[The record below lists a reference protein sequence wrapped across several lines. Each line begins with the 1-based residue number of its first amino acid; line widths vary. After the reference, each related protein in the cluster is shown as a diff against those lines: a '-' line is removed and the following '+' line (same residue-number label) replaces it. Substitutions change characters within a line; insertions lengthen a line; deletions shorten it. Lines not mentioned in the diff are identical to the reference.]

1 MTDEK
6 EFFERVNEPEVEFTE
21 VRNNDNNLDVKVKNL
36 RDDAMNIY
44 ALIISDP
51 KKHGHAVDELRR
63 NFMALAATL
72 LEHGVRLELPKKDRN
87 AEDVIKEAAGELGS
101 MFGAQGVTYGLS
113 FINRVR
119 ENIATSNEEE
129 VVIYEDEDTGALYF
143 IDENGDEVECD
154 EYGEPLEGE

>member
-1 MTDEK
+1 MKDEK
-6 EFFERVNEPEVEFTE
+6 EFFERVEPEVEFTE
-21 VRNNDNNLDVKVKNL
+21 VRNSDNNLDVKVKNL

-44 ALIISDP
+44 ALIISNP
-51 KKHGHAVDELRR
+51 MKHGHAIDELRR

-72 LEHGVRLELPKKDRN
+72 LEHGVRLELPKKGRN

-119 ENIATSNEEE
+119 ENIATSKEE
-129 VVIYEDEDTGALYF
+129 VVIYEDESGALYF
-143 IDENGDEVECD
+143 IDDNGEEIECD

>member
-119 ENIATSNEEE
+119 ENIATSKEEE

-143 IDENGDEVECD
+143 IEENGDEVECD

>member
-1 MTDEK
+1 MDEEK
-6 EFFERVNEPEVEFTE
+6 EFFEQVEPEIEFTE
-21 VRNNDNNLDVKVKNL
+21 VRNTDNNLDVKVKNL
-36 RDDAMNIY
+36 RDDAMNVY

-51 KKHGHAVDELRR
+51 MKHGHAIDELRR

-72 LEHGVRLELPKKDRN
+72 LEHGVRLELPKKGRK

-119 ENIATSNEEE
+119 ENIATSKEE
-129 VVIYEDEDTGALYF
+129 VVIYEDEEGSLYF
-143 IDENGDEVECD
+143 VDDNGDEIECD
-154 EYGEPLEGE
+154 EYGEPLDGE

>member
-119 ENIATSNEEE
+119 ENIATSKEEE

>member
-1 MTDEK
+1 
-6 EFFERVNEPEVEFTE
+6 
-21 VRNNDNNLDVKVKNL
+21 
-36 RDDAMNIY
+36 
-44 ALIISDP
+44 
-51 KKHGHAVDELRR
+51 
-63 NFMALAATL
+63 MALAATL

-119 ENIATSNEEE
+119 ENIATSKEEE
-129 VVIYEDEDTGALYF
+129 VVIYEDEDTGVLYF

>member
-87 AEDVIKEAAGELGS
+87 AEDVIKEAAVELGS

-119 ENIATSNEEE
+119 ENIATSKEEE

>member
-1 MTDEK
+1 MDDEK
-6 EFFERVNEPEVEFTE
+6 EFFERVEPEVEYTE

-44 ALIISDP
+44 ALIISAP
-51 KKHGHAVDELRR
+51 KKHGHAIDELRR

-72 LEHGVRLELPKKDRN
+72 LEHGVRIELPKKDRK

-119 ENIATSNEEE
+119 ENIATSKEE

-143 IDENGDEVECD
+143 IDEDGEEVECD